1 MLTQIRTFM
10 GQLDANKESIV
21 AVLEN
26 TNRLA
31 VQLKKQDGTIK
42 SALDDI
48 PNALRSVN
56 RQRDD
61 LVKLLEALERLSGVG
76 VRVIRASKEST
87 INSLRHLA
95 PVLEGFAKA
104 GQNFP
109 KSFQVFLTYPFVD
122 EAIGRDPQ
130 VASNLHMGDYTNLS
144 VNLDIDVT
152 DLPLPGLPGL
162 PGEVCDTLAELT
174 KNAKAAANQLVN
186 PTTFPTPPFT
196 AKNRRDIRDRI
207 VKRLLDEF
215 NEQCK
220 APESRRSPG
229 GRQRLAGGR
238 VGQLGSGRPDRP
250 DPGWPRWCAGQRH
263 GWTDRGHRRHR
274 RHWRSA
280 PTRRPRQGL
289 PEAAGARPV
298 RSGGPWPGPG
308 DRHHAPAGGG

>member
-1 MLTQIRTFM
+1 MLLNGGGVGQLKTIFSELNNAFEGREPELRSVLTQIRTFM

-87 INSLRHLA
+87 TNSLRHLA

-104 GQNFP
+104 GQNLP

-130 VASNLHMGDYTNLS
+130 VARNLHMGDYTNLS
-144 VNLDIDVT
+144 VNLDIDVAN
-152 DLPLPGLPGL
+152 LPKVIPT
-162 PGEVCDTLAELT
+162 EVCDALSELT
-174 KNAKAAANQLVN
+174 KNARAAADQLVT
-186 PTTFPTPPFT
+186 PRTFPTPPFT
-196 AKNRRDIRDRI
+196 EQNRRDIRARS
-207 VKRLLDEF
+207 
-215 NEQCK
+215 
-220 APESRRSPG
+220 SRGWSTSSMSSARAQV
-229 GRQRLAGGR
+229 RQI
-238 VGQLGSGRPDRP
+238 
-250 DPGWPRWCAGQRH
+250 C
-263 GWTDRGHRRHR
+263 
-274 RHWRSA
+274 
-280 PTRRPRQGL
+280 
-289 PEAAGARPV
+289 
-298 RSGGPWPGPG
+298 
-308 DRHHAPAGGG
+308 